1 MKCSVEDCD
10 RMIRSIDS
18 DGDENVNFEEFQ
30 KMMTTAALES
40 PSRFISDEVARGLIE
55 LKCLSSIPIAANDVD
70 LVTSTLGGV

>member
-30 KMMTTAALES
+30 KMMTTAALGYSCEILRKILWLQFLFGCS
-40 PSRFISDEVARGLIE
+40 ENGGKGKGIE
-55 LKCLSSIPIAANDVD
+55 I
-70 LVTSTLGGV
+70 